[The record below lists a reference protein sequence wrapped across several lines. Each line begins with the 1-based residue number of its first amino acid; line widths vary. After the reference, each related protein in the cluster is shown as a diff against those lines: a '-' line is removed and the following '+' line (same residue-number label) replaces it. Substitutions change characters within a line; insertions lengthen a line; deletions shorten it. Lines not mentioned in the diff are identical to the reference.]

1 MLVPQR
7 GLFVIVFFLAV
18 LIREVWQ
25 PASAAQQITLG
36 SEGEYMAEFYEQWE
50 GPVTEEIKTR
60 EEQLEMLIEQG
71 NPASGYYAAGLRI
84 LHERMDHIER
94 NGKKGL
100 WLVNPSG
107 YEYILG
113 RKGEEKSMQASLLVT
128 VLFWLAANGMEI
140 YHVRQTY
147 PLGGFSAPVESL
159 PFMEKLPFSVSIG
172 AY

>member
-1 MLVPQR
+1 M
-7 GLFVIVFFLAV
+7 
-18 LIREVWQ
+18 W
-25 PASAAQQITLG
+25 AAT
-36 SEGEYMAEFYEQWE
+36 
-50 GPVTEEIKTR
+50 P
-60 EEQLEMLIEQG
+60 
-71 NPASGYYAAGLRI
+71 GYYAAGLRI
-84 LHERMDHIER
+84 VHERMDHIER

-113 RKGEEKSMQASLLVT
+113 RKGEERSLQASLLVLLCLAALMAGIVTFERKSGMEYVLRTSRYGRNRLKKRKYEVIVWLT
-128 VLFWLAANGMEI
+128 VLFWLAANGMEL